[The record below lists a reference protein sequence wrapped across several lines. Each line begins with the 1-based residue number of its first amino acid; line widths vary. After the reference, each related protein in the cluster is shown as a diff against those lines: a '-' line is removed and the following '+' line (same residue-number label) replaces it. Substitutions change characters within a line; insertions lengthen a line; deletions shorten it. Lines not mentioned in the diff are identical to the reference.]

1 MIAPHD
7 HTDPNARDIALGLAA
22 AIAAVIAASHEPAAT
37 VWNAA
42 CEVADLLQLPGL
54 GALLVACRAHA
65 AQPPADVTHALE
77 RLARLVRETETQ
89 GSLLPFTAADR
100 ELASLAGML
109 GEQEWSVPNDASA
122 TPIAT
127 QSLAELLSD
136 LDVENAALLER
147 CRLSLPVAAGL
158 RAAIDWLG
166 GGATSA
172 LRITL
177 QDAVVTIGLCVE
189 HEPGLAPAGAVLA
202 LTGGALLRD
211 GADRWAIRVPL
222 HSERPAFL
230 LARQGALALA
240 VPWHAVARLRL
251 VDEAGRASLAEP
263 SLAPW
268 SALERG
274 HGERPAAL
282 VAQGLVHAWLHL
294 DQIVWRVFAEPE
306 PAFGPAE
313 LPGVRTCVQTP
324 DGEGWWVVEPNVALQ
339 DVAPLVT
346 PPPRPRGRERVETP
360 EPEPMA
366 QPVPP
371 SAVDVIEP
379 QDAAAAAP
387 PASMSRGGS
396 AAPELIVLDRA
407 HVRPFVRPRPAPRR
421 SAPQVVVLVPPA
433 PRVAPSVVGH
443 VAALE
448 AGVRPEPSTLSAVSV
463 TPVAPAPAG
472 PLPTAEPTPSAPM
485 RALIADDSLVARLAI
500 ARVLEREG
508 WGVEMV
514 ERASEMW
521 HALEQGA
528 FGAVFVDVSLPDA
541 RGREHLRE
549 LVARQLI
556 SRARFEVVALPRDRA
571 EEQVVRECGIALA
584 LRKPFAAGTVEALVH
599 ALRPADRS

>member
-7 HTDPNARDIALGLAA
+7 HADPNAREIARGLAA
-22 AIAAVIAASHEPAAT
+22 AIAAVLAASHEPAAT

-42 CEVADLLQLPGL
+42 GEVADLLQLPGL

-65 AQPPADVTHALE
+65 AQPPTDVTHALE
-77 RLARLVRETETQ
+77 RLARLARETETQ
-89 GSLLPFTAADR
+89 GSLVPFTVADP

-109 GEQEWSVPNDASA
+109 VEQEWSVPSDASA

-136 LDVENAALLER
+136 LHVQNAALLER

-166 GGATSA
+166 GGATRA

-177 QDAVVTIGLCVE
+177 QDAVVTIGLRVE

-211 GADRWAIRVPL
+211 GDESWAIRVPL

-230 LARQGALALA
+230 LARQGALMLA
-240 VPWHAVARLRL
+240 IPWHAVARLRL
-251 VDEAGRASLAEP
+251 VTEAGRASLAEP
-263 SLAPW
+263 SLTPW
-268 SALERG
+268 SPLEREQ
-274 HGERPAAL
+274 GERPVAL

-294 DQIVWRVFAEPE
+294 DEIVWRVFAEPV
-306 PAFGPAE
+306 PAIGPVE

-346 PPPRPRGRERVETP
+346 PPTRSRGRERIETP
-360 EPEPMA
+360 ESAPMA
-366 QPVPP
+366 QPARP
-371 SAVDVIEP
+371 SAVEP
-379 QDAAAAAP
+379 GEPRRAAAVEAP
-387 PASMSRGGS
+387 DAMPRIASAGS
-396 AAPELIVLDRA
+396 GLIVLGRE
-407 HVRPFVRPRPAPRR
+407 HVRPFVRPRPSQRR
-421 SAPQVVVLVPPA
+421 SEPQVVVLVPPPLA
-433 PRVAPSVVGH
+433 NPLAARP
-443 VAALE
+443 AALE
-448 AGVRPEPSTLSAVSV
+448 PDVNPMPASLAAGSV
-463 TPVAPAPAG
+463 TPVVPAPAG
-472 PLPTAEPTPSAPM
+472 PPAPAAITPLAPM
-485 RALIADDSLVARLAI
+485 RALIADDSLVARLAL

-521 HALEQGA
+521 QALEEGD

-549 LVARQLI
+549 LVARQLVTA
-556 SRARFEVVALPRDRA
+556 ARFEVVALPRDRA
-571 EEQVVRECGIALA
+571 EEQVVRECGIARA
-584 LRKPFAAGTVEALVH
+584 LRKPFAAGIVEALVH
-599 ALRPADRS
+599 ALRPADRA